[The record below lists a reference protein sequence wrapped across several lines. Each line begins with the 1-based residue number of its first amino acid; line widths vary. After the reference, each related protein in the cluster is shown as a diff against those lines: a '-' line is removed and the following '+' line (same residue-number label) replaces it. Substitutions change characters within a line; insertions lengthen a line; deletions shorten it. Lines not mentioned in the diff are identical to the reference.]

1 MSNTTKSWCGLEA
14 IFNKK
19 IFFKVV
25 FFVLFFVITAAIMAV
40 SILVIY
46 KLSDA
51 LGCGLSLSSLVMCG
65 VAALLINFSVITVT
79 PFLTKSYYYTLGG
92 MIVFAALGTTCYNK
106 YLLYR
111 HRAPTLAGA
120 EMVSHELADEVM
132 LPLEPAA
139 AEPEVT
145 AEAAV
150 EPTPRELEPV
160 IESKELANPP
170 LTELPEPIA
179 AIVAE
184 LAQGD
189 GPEPQAERA
198 AEAAAVNET
207 QAEQDGTVTTDI
219 LAAQAPELPIG
230 TAAEPEFVDEPAP
243 AEPIPEPMA
252 QPDTIALTDTASA
265 SVSQLTSEATT
276 EYEADKAIPEPPTAE
291 AEDSTVEAAAE
302 EVMAEET
309 AEAQLEEAIPAAEP
323 EEPATEPVPE
333 SFARQLAAMKTLDHL
348 LDYAFERNSHNR
360 KQQAIWTYEAALE
373 RYGDDAYAPF
383 VVIEMVNIHKSLGHY
398 QAAIN
403 CLSAAMEL
411 PAVAA
416 NPGMQQ
422 QFQDNLLYLSSV
434 KQVLDKSHQKNLPLS
449 QISKD
454 SMLEIESLYKQSKS
468 R

>member
-1 MSNTTKSWCGLEA
+1 M
-14 IFNKK
+14 
-19 IFFKVV
+19 
-25 FFVLFFVITAAIMAV
+25 LFFVITAAIMAV

-46 KLSDA
+46 KLSEVF
-51 LGCGLSLSSLVMCG
+51 GCDLSLSSLVICG
-65 VAALLINFSVITVT
+65 VAALLINFSVITFT
-79 PFLTKSYYYTLGG
+79 PFLTRSYYYTLGG
-92 MIVFAALGTTCYNK
+92 MIAFAALGTTCYNK

-111 HRAPTLAGA
+111 RRQPALAGA
-120 EMVSHELADEVM
+120 AMASQELTDEVM
-132 LPLEPAA
+132 EPLAPVAA
-139 AEPEVT
+139 AEPEI
-145 AEAAV
+145 AAV
-150 EPTPRELEPV
+150 EAVKPAPLELEPV
-160 IESKELANPP
+160 IEEKKELDNPP

-189 GPEPQAERA
+189 GPEPQAEHA

-434 KQVLDKSHQKNLPLS
+434 KQVLDKSHQKNLPLN